1 MKRYKEK
8 KEQLLK
14 ELVSAL
20 ENIFGFATKKLF
32 SGSIG
37 FFAILITGDKKAAIG
52 PTRFI
57 FVLHFKNK

>member
-20 ENIFGFATKKLF
+20 ENIFGFATQKIVF
-32 SGSIG
+32 GQHC
-37 FFAILITGDKKAAIG
+37 FFAILITGDKKAAIV
-52 PTRFI
+52 PSRFI